1 MNNSSPQ
8 GWQECKLGNVVIKTI
23 DNRGK
28 NPPYSQI
35 GHEVI
40 ETSSISGKNKYP
52 DYSVIKKYVS
62 QDCYDSWFRAGHPQK
77 GDVIIISVG
86 NGIGNVCIMNENRG
100 VLTQNLIG
108 LRINQALADSDF
120 IYYYLS
126 WNPIQ
131 DYLKGL
137 DIGSAQPSIKVPHL
151 LNTLI
156 PIPPLPEQR
165 AIAGVLSSLD
175 DKIDLLHRQN
185 KTLEELAEALW
196 RKMFVEKA
204 EVGWKKG
211 RLGDVVEE
219 TIGGDWGEDIESNDL
234 IPVICLRGVDLQHIK
249 ESGFSSEAPIR
260 FIKPTSLEKRKLN
273 ENEIL
278 IAGSGIGPIGKSIP
292 INSALLKCY
301 SYPVIYSN
309 FCKRLRAESK
319 EMAYFIEFMIYQ
331 FYKEGELDQFHMG
344 TSVPNFNLKDF
355 LNYEITIPPRDI
367 ISFFSSLLTAWYTKK
382 LTNQIRT
389 LSSLRDTLLP
399 KLMSGEVMV
408 NGEV

>member
-1 MNNSSPQ
+1 MS
-8 GWQECKLGNVVIKTI
+8 GWKECKLGDVGVVVTGKTPSS
-23 DNRGK
+23 K
-28 NPPYSQI
+28 NPDDFGNNIPFVTPTDYRNYNKS
-35 GHEVI
+35 VSFSDRFL
-40 ETSSISGKNKYP
+40 SSIGADKLKKKILPPKSVMVTCIGSDMGKVAMNTIPVITNQQINSILP
-52 DYSVIKKYVS
+52 DIKKVDPDFLYYKLVES
-62 QDCYDSWFRAGHPQK
+62 YDVLRSYGLAGTAVPIVNK
-77 GDVIIISVG
+77 TDFEGIDV
-86 NGIGNVCIMNENRG
+86 
-100 VLTQNLIG
+100 
-108 LRINQALADSDF
+108 
-120 IYYYLS
+120 
-126 WNPIQ
+126 
-131 DYLKGL
+131 
-137 DIGSAQPSIKVPHL
+137 L
-151 LNTLI
+151 L
-156 PIPPLPEQR
+156 PPLPEQR
-165 AIAGVLSSLD
+165 AIAGALSSLD

-185 KTLEELAEALW
+185 KTLEGMTEALW
-196 RKMFVEKA
+196 RKVFVEEA
-204 EVGWKKG
+204 DPGWKKG

-219 TIGGDWGEDIESNDL
+219 TIGGDWGEDIQSNDL

-249 ESGFSSEAPIR
+249 ENGFSSEAPIR

-367 ISFFSSLLTAWYTKK
+367 ISFFSSLLTDWYTKK
-382 LTNQIRT
+382 FTNQIRT
-389 LSSLRDTLLP
+389 LSRLRDTLLP
-399 KLMSGEVMV
+399 KLMSGEVRV
-408 NGEV
+408 AV

>member
-1 MNNSSPQ
+1 MLHGTSTKPNSVVST
-8 GWQECKLGNVVIKTI
+8 GFVVISAKDSI
-23 DNRGK
+23 E
-28 NPPYSQI
+28 PYFLYSFLTQEDI
-35 GHEVI
+35 TEYLDVVAEGSTSAYPAFTPDVI
-40 ETSSISGKNKYP
+40 EK
-52 DYSVIKKYVS
+52 
-62 QDCYDSWFRAGHPQK
+62 
-77 GDVIIISVG
+77 
-86 NGIGNVCIMNENRG
+86 
-100 VLTQNLIG
+100 L
-108 LRINQALADSDF
+108 
-120 IYYYLS
+120 
-126 WNPIQ
+126 PI
-131 DYLKGL
+131 
-137 DIGSAQPSIKVPHL
+137 L
-151 LNTLI
+151 LP
-156 PIPPLPEQR
+156 PIPEQR

-185 KTLEELAEALW
+185 KTLECMAEALW
-196 RKMFVEKA
+196 RKMFVLEA
-204 EVGWKKG
+204 DPGWKKG

-219 TIGGDWGEDIESNDL
+219 TIGGDWGDDIQSNDL
-234 IPVICLRGVDLQHIK
+234 MPVICLRGVDLQHIK

-367 ISFFSSLLTAWYTKK
+367 ISFFSFLLADWYTKK
-382 LTNQIRT
+382 FTNQIRT
-389 LSSLRDTLLP
+389 LSRLRDTLLP
-399 KLMSGEVMV
+399 KLISGEVRV
-408 NGEV
+408 T